1 MVREREATERR
12 EGERGEDTEKNR
24 DKAHLVDKSKGKGRR
39 TRGKREKR
47 KKRGPRG
54 SSGHLHL
61 SSKKGIETDKQQPQT
76 YAHIAHT
83 PWYKQLKNG
92 HRHKSD
98 Y

>member
-12 EGERGEDTEKNR
+12 EGERGEEMEKNR

-54 SSGHLHL
+54 SSGHRD
-61 SSKKGIETDKQQPQT
+61 GQTTTTDVRTHCT
-76 YAHIAHT
+76 YAMVQT
-83 PWYKQLKNG
+83 VEEWTQTQV
-92 HRHKSD
+92 
-98 Y
+98 